1 MANTTLRTRIV
12 LRNDS
17 TANWLANDSQVLLKG
32 EVGIEFLESG
42 SPKIK
47 IGDGIKAW
55 SELPYF
61 GGDSELRSAKVFQV
75 TAEGDT
81 TDDAAITNAVG
92 ATALQTGDLA
102 IVKRAIAGDKFQ
114 YTGYA
119 YNGNEWAAMDG
130 NYNAE
135 NVYFAKDLITTSA
148 VGNITLTNGQATI
161 AAEGKNLKQ
170 VFETIFVKEKNPT
183 VTQPSVSVSL
193 SGAGAR
199 EVGTKV
205 TPSYNA
211 TFNKGSYEYGPD
223 TGLAATWAVKDSRN
237 EEGTAAAGSF
247 SELEVGD
254 NTNYTVTATATY
266 GAGATPLTNI
276 GNPYA
281 AGAAEAVLGKN
292 SDSASTATVYGV
304 QKAASAAQ
312 TAADNAKAAADGA
325 KSAADAAQA
334 TADAAMP
341 KAGGTFTG
349 PVTLNGAPTS
359 DLHAATKKY
368 VDDKTAALSSATHFI
383 GIKETLPA
391 SANSGDICIV
401 GKKEYI
407 YDGTKWQELGDET
420 LYVQKEEGKGLSSND
435 FTDALLTKLNGVEEG
450 AQKNV
455 QSDWNATSGDAFIK
469 NKPDALKNPTALSFG
484 SKTYDGSE
492 AVTLTAEDIGAI
504 TQHQD
509 ISGKQDKL
517 TFDGVYNA
525 SSNKVATVSTV
536 NSAINGL
543 AAIAKTGNVNDLVQT
558 EGDVLIFYCGTSNT
572 VM

>member
-75 TAEGDT
+75 TPEGDT
-81 TDDAAITNAVG
+81 TDEVAITNAVG
-92 ATALQTGDLA
+92 ATTLQTGDLA
-102 IVKRAIAGDKFQ
+102 IVKRAIVGDKFQ

-119 YNGNEWAAMDG
+119 YNGSEWAAMDG

-148 VGNITLTNGQATI
+148 IGNITLTNGQATI

-183 VTQPSVSVSL
+183 IAQPSVSVSL
-193 SGAGAR
+193 SGAGAK

-223 TGLAATWAVKDSRN
+223 TGLTATWAVKDSRN

-281 AGAAEAVLGKN
+281 AGAIVAGSKN
-292 SDSASTATVYGV
+292 GTSSAITGYRNSFYG
-304 QKAASAAQ
+304 
-312 TAADNAKAAADGA
+312 TL
-325 KSAADAAQA
+325 
-334 TADAAMP
+334 TEMP
-341 KAGGTFTG
+341 E
-349 PVTLNGAPTS
+349 
-359 DLHAATKKY
+359 
-368 VDDKTAALSSATHFI
+368 ALSSATI
-383 GIKETLPA
+383 R
-391 SANSGDICIV
+391 
-401 GKKEYI
+401 
-407 YDGTKWQELGDET
+407 
-420 LYVQKEEGKGLSSND
+420 GLSGKANAKWANGKT
-435 FTDALLTKLNGVEEG
+435 FTISIPVGAKAVIFAYPATLRDVTSVKDVNGLSAEVKSAFVKSTLSVEG
-450 AQKNV
+450 ANAYTGADYKVYVSEFAEAIQKANTYNV
-455 QSDWNATSGDAFIK
+455 TI
-469 NKPDALKNPTALSFG
+469 
-484 SKTYDGSE
+484 
-492 AVTLTAEDIGAI
+492 
-504 TQHQD
+504 
-509 ISGKQDKL
+509 
-517 TFDGVYNA
+517 
-525 SSNKVATVSTV
+525 
-536 NSAINGL
+536 
-543 AAIAKTGNVNDLVQT
+543 
-558 EGDVLIFYCGTSNT
+558 
-572 VM
+572 

>member
-119 YNGNEWAAMDG
+119 YNGSEWAAMDG

-135 NVYFAKDLITTSA
+135 NVYFSKDLITTSA

-183 VTQPSVSVSL
+183 VVQPSVSVSL
-193 SGAGAR
+193 SGAGAK
-199 EVGTKV
+199 EVGTKI

-223 TGLAATWAVKDSRN
+223 TGLTATWAVKDTRN

-281 AGAAEAVLGKN
+281 AGAIVAGSKN
-292 SDSASTATVYGV
+292 GTSSAITGYRNSFYG
-304 QKAASAAQ
+304 
-312 TAADNAKAAADGA
+312 TL
-325 KSAADAAQA
+325 
-334 TADAAMP
+334 TEMP
-341 KAGGTFTG
+341 E
-349 PVTLNGAPTS
+349 
-359 DLHAATKKY
+359 
-368 VDDKTAALSSATHFI
+368 ALSSATI
-383 GIKETLPA
+383 RGLSGK
-391 SANSGDICIV
+391 AN
-401 GKKEYI
+401 
-407 YDGTKWQELGDET
+407 TKWTNGKTFTISIPVGAKAVIFAYPAT
-420 LYVQKEEGKGLSSND
+420 LRDVTSVKDVNGLSAEVKSAFVKSTLSVEGANAYAGADYKVYVSEFAEAVQKAN
-435 FTDALLTKLNGVEEG
+435 TY
-450 AQKNV
+450 NV
-455 QSDWNATSGDAFIK
+455 TI
-469 NKPDALKNPTALSFG
+469 
-484 SKTYDGSE
+484 
-492 AVTLTAEDIGAI
+492 
-504 TQHQD
+504 
-509 ISGKQDKL
+509 
-517 TFDGVYNA
+517 
-525 SSNKVATVSTV
+525 
-536 NSAINGL
+536 
-543 AAIAKTGNVNDLVQT
+543 
-558 EGDVLIFYCGTSNT
+558 
-572 VM
+572 